1 MLDRLTHHGYII
13 ETAMT
18 AIGSRT
24 RPATQR
30 RRAKLVQDKTP
41 GHIIRLRKA
50 GQDSMQSP
58 GQYSLQINKQG
69 NARSEPG
76 ESAFE
81 TNRDP
86 GRITSIIS
94 SAQGGIPVFSQ
105 NQAVSCCKNL
115 RYFIFGN
122 GSGIHHR
129 ELSGNPSIQSNPLLQ
144 SGTGDAQVVPGA
156 SRLTCARGRHT
167 TPGYPITC
175 EL

>member
-1 MLDRLTHHGYII
+1 
-13 ETAMT
+13 
-18 AIGSRT
+18 
-24 RPATQR
+24 
-30 RRAKLVQDKTP
+30 
-41 GHIIRLRKA
+41 
-50 GQDSMQSP
+50 MQNP

-69 NARSEPG
+69 NTRSEPG

-105 NQAVSCCKNL
+105 NQAVSLCKNL
-115 RYFIFGN
+115 RYFISGN

-129 ELSGNPSIQSNPLLQ
+129 ESSGNPSIQSNPLLQ

-156 SRLTCARGRHT
+156 SRLTCTRGRHT

-175 EL
+175 RLYWNDFDFVSAGHRVKRKIRTESATRRISPGENMAVIPWPDLPVQPSITQPH